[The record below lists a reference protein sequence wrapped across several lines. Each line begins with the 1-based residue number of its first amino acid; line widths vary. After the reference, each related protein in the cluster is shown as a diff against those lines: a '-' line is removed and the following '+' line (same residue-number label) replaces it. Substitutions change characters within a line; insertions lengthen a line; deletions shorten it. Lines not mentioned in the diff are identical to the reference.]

1 MLGAQMDRAI
11 QLEPVPETIRWSS
24 LGTKISARLGSL
36 AGHVVSTASATYA
49 RIGIGSVEAKVL
61 FVLDEG
67 PMTAARISKLLGM
80 DRAAISRTVKALVA
94 RGLLDRSLGS
104 VASLSLTPRGVI
116 MHGAVRCISEERER
130 RLLTRFTEA
139 ERSLLIDY
147 LARLAVNV
155 PDLSNLAD
163 EMAAPGWLE
172 L

>member
-1 MLGAQMDRAI
+1 MDRAI
-11 QLEPVPETIRWSS
+11 SS
-24 LGTKISARLGSL
+24 DGAEAGARTGSIGPMISARLGSL
-36 AGHVVSTASATYA
+36 AGHVVTTASATYA

-94 RGLLDRSLGS
+94 RGLLDRSHGA
-104 VASLSLTPRGVI
+104 VASLSLTPRGHI

-130 RLLTRFTEA
+130 RLMANFTDA
-139 ERSLLIDY
+139 ERSALINY

-155 PDLSNLAD
+155 PDLSKLAD
-163 EMAAPGWLE
+163 EMAGPGRLE